1 MKSKFGLLGKLN
13 FLQNIASN
21 IISGI
26 NPAII
31 HNIEKYLA
39 IKKTVYLNS
48 LEQQIGDYVEFG
60 VYTGSSFCHSI
71 RCFNKHEKF
80 NSNQK
85 QTKFIGFDSFEGFG
99 KLDDFDQHPFY
110 IDQNFKT
117 NFGNVKKRVE
127 KTIKKGYDFLL
138 VKGYFED
145 TLVKSH
151 SEYNIRNIR
160 IAFIDSDTY
169 SSSKLA
175 FNFIKNCVSPGTHII
190 LDDFYSYNGNP
201 NKGVSLAFKEFLN
214 ISGFSYRKILDYGMG
229 GIVIVLYK

>member
-1 MKSKFGLLGKLN
+1 MYHHNKFLHRSLNQYLVFPILDVLNTFDKKEISNAILANKKKEELNIRHCLGEAVPTGVFK
-13 FLQNIASN
+13 NIASN
-21 IISGI
+21 IISGL

-31 HNIEKYLA
+31 HNIEKYWA

-80 NSNQK
+80 NPNQR

-117 NFGNVKKRVE
+117 DFRNVKKRVE
-127 KTIKKGYDFLL
+127 KTIA
-138 VKGYFED
+138 
-145 TLVKSH
+145 
-151 SEYNIRNIR
+151 RNGR
-160 IAFIDSDTY
+160 
-169 SSSKLA
+169 
-175 FNFIKNCVSPGTHII
+175 
-190 LDDFYSYNGNP
+190 DDFEIGGKNG
-201 NKGVSLAFKEFLN
+201 
-214 ISGFSYRKILDYGMG
+214 SGKI
-229 GIVIVLYK
+229 I